1 MKIKQFLFV
10 PLIAS
15 MTKNKQSLV
24 QPAGQLSRASYKTT
38 AIRELPS
45 KAKMVKPEGG
55 GWALKAICKECI
67 HFRDSADFETWLSSN
82 CETETAIWIKMAKK
96 SSGIPSITYKE
107 ALLVALCYGWIDG
120 VKKSLDETYFLQ
132 RFTPRRSKSN
142 WSLVNKNFAADLIA
156 SGLMQQSGLKAI
168 NEAKKDGRWIR
179 NC

>member
-1 MKIKQFLFV
+1 MKVKHFLFV

-24 QPAGQLSRASYKTT
+24 QPAGQLSRTIYKST
-38 AIRELPS
+38 ATRELPA
-45 KAKMVKPEGG
+45 KAKTVKLEGG
-55 GWALKAICKECI
+55 GWELEAICKECI
-67 HFRDSADFETWLSSN
+67 YFRDPTEFETWLDLN
-82 CETETAIWIKMAKK
+82 YGKEAAIWIKMAKK

-132 RFTPRRSKSN
+132 RFTPRRNKSN
-142 WSLVNKNFAADLIA
+142 WSLVNKNFAAELIA
-156 SGLMQQSGLKAI
+156 SGRMHESGLEAI
-168 NEAKKDGRWIR
+168 NEAKEDGRWSK